1 MTVIVPDSNFMASP
15 SFLII
20 ILLIILLQLR
30 ERKMK
35 LRKLIIMPVILS
47 IITIPMIYVEMYSV
61 FNVAVIFVGLLMG
74 VLMGFLISRFMEV
87 KIDEDGSM
95 IMKGSLIAVLLWA
108 AIIVVRIYGRNEISS
123 MGLIDLNLLTATFL
137 IMAVGAMISRRIFVY
152 LKYINFKK
160 NNVQNQD
167 LINQKS

>member
-20 ILLIILLQLR
+20 ILLIIILQLR
-30 ERKMK
+30 ERKIK

-47 IITIPMIYVEMYSV
+47 IITIPMVYVEMYSV
-61 FNVAVIFVGLLMG
+61 FNVAVIFVGLLIG

-87 KIDEDGSM
+87 KLDENGSM
-95 IMKGSLIAVLLWA
+95 VMKGSLIAVLLWA
-108 AIIVVRIYGRNEISS
+108 AIIVVRVYGRNEISS
-123 MGLIDLNLLTATFL
+123 MGLIDLNLLTAMFL
-137 IMAVGAMISRRIFVY
+137 IMAVGAMISRRIFIY
-152 LKYINFKK
+152 WKYMNFKK

-167 LINQKS
+167 SVN

>member
-74 VLMGFLISRFMEV
+74 VLMGFLISRFIEV

-123 MGLIDLNLLTATFL
+123 MGLIDFKLLTAMFL

-152 LKYINFKK
+152 WKYINFKK
-160 NNVQNQD
+160 NTVQNQD
-167 LINQKS
+167 SINQKS